1 VSVAPLL
8 DCLVIGGGPAGLS
21 AAIYL
26 GRYRRRIVVLDS
38 GSSRAL
44 WIPTSHNYPGFEEGI
59 HGRDI
64 IERLQAQAVK
74 YGAHLT
80 TAVVDRL
87 ERLPD
92 GSFSAHCGQ
101 EHWRARTM
109 IIATGV
115 LDVEP
120 DFPEVR
126 RALTDGSVR
135 YCPICDGYE
144 SIGKRVAVIGRGK
157 GGMGEAIFVRH
168 FAETVTLF
176 SVTEPIMLSDDEES
190 RLSSARVDCS
200 PAPVTRL
207 AYDDAGQMQLYQG
220 DGPPQRFDV
229 VYVALGT
236 IVNSGLALALGAAA
250 APNGELIVD
259 AHQQTTV
266 DGLYAVGD
274 IVTGLNQI
282 SVGMGHAAIA
292 STAIHNQLRG

>member
-1 VSVAPLL
+1 MLGAPLL

-44 WIPTSHNYPGFEEGI
+44 WIPTSHNYPGFEGGI

-64 IERLQAQAVK
+64 IERLQGQAVT
-74 YGAHLT
+74 YGAHIA

-92 GSFSAHCGQ
+92 GSFSAYCGEEQ
-101 EHWRARTM
+101 WRARTA

-120 DFPEVR
+120 TFPDVR
-126 RALTDGSVR
+126 RALADGSIR

-157 GGMGEAIFVRH
+157 DGLGEAIFVRH

-176 SVTEPIMLSDDEES
+176 SVTEPIMLSDDDKK
-190 RLSSARVDCS
+190 RLSSVRVDCS
-200 PAPVTRL
+200 PAQVTRL
-207 AYDDAGQMQLYQG
+207 AYDDAEQMQLYQG

-236 IVNSGLALALGAAA
+236 IVNSGLALTLGAAA
-250 APNGELIVD
+250 EPNGELIVD

-274 IVTGLNQI
+274 IVAGLNQI

-292 STAIHNQLRG
+292 STAIHNRLRS

>member
-1 VSVAPLL
+1 MPSASLL

-38 GSSRAL
+38 GGSRAL
-44 WIPTSHNYPGFEEGI
+44 WIPTSHNYPGFEAGI

-64 IERLQAQAVK
+64 IERLQAQAVT
-74 YGAHLT
+74 YGAHIAA
-80 TAVVDRL
+80 AVVDRL

-92 GSFSAHCGQ
+92 GSFSAHCGEEQ
-101 EHWRARTM
+101 WRARAA

-120 DFPEVR
+120 AFPDVR
-126 RALTDGSVR
+126 RALADGSVR

-157 GGMGEAIFVRH
+157 EGLGEAIFVRH

-176 SVTEPIMLSDDEES
+176 SVTEPIMLSDDDKK
-190 RLSSARVDCS
+190 RLSGARVDYS
-200 PAPVTRL
+200 LAPVTRL

-220 DGPPQRFDV
+220 NGPPQRFDV

-236 IVNSGLALALGAAA
+236 IVNSGLALTLGAAA
-250 APNGELIVD
+250 EPNGELIVD

-292 STAIHNQLRG
+292 GTAIHNRLRG

>member
-1 VSVAPLL
+1 MPDAPLL

-26 GRYRRRIVVLDS
+26 GRYRRRIMVLDS
-38 GSSRAL
+38 GGSRAL
-44 WIPTSHNYPGFEEGI
+44 WIPTSHNYPGFEGGI

-64 IERLQAQAVK
+64 VGRLQGQAST
-74 YGAHLT
+74 YGAQIA

-92 GSFSAHCGQ
+92 GSFSAHCGEEQ
-101 EHWRARTM
+101 WQARTV

-120 DFPEVR
+120 AFPDVR
-126 RALTDGSVR
+126 RALADGSVR

-144 SIGKRVAVIGRGK
+144 SIGKRVAVIGRGN
-157 GGMGEAIFVRH
+157 GGLSEAIFVRH

-176 SVTEPIMLSDDEES
+176 SVTEPITLTDDDKK
-190 RLSSARVDCS
+190 RLSGAKVDYS

-236 IVNSGLALALGAAA
+236 IVNSGLALTLGAAA
-250 APNGELIVD
+250 EPNGELIVD
-259 AHQQTTV
+259 THQQTTV

-274 IVTGLNQI
+274 IVAGLNQI

-292 STAIHNQLRG
+292 STAIHNRLRG